1 MFRGEGLGNSVP
13 AALAA
18 SLVAAS
24 LAVAACGGS
33 DDAEK
38 PQTAS
43 SGAPTSGQ
51 GGDLVQPEAAK
62 AINNPRPAEKCTN
75 RRSNEEIC
83 SDYSNYLLSFRPATK
98 DGYTDPDFAETGP
111 YLVGKWTQNGVTV
124 DSSAKIEDAG
134 PGSGNDGK
142 HCRTINTVPATCE
155 YGPVA
160 FGGLLQI
167 DFDDDRSIGNSG
179 SVRIAAQAGDVDFGT
194 VHFWMKNMDGADD
207 DDKDEGERNG
217 DNDWA
222 YCEKQRGGGG
232 GPMFLSCGAPND
244 PTQGIKECEDDG
256 DDEEC
261 GFSFYMQNYPVR
273 VGVFSRLKDSELTVS
288 SVTSAQPSEASDR
301 YDFLRSDWA
310 TTLKKGS
317 TVKPGGGGVWL
328 AGYRAVAGAQIKV
341 EARLKSTDPAS
352 ESAAWA
358 GAPVY
363 LTATFVK
370 TGAKEVTPVC
380 EVQNAS
386 TGTQAKCSVNLTSGS
401 VSQPGTVK
409 FELYS

>member
-1 MFRGEGLGNSVP
+1 MPFAVAACS

-18 SLVAAS
+18 G
-24 LAVAACGGS
+24 CGGS
-33 DDAEK
+33 DSAEK

-43 SGAPTSGQ
+43 GGSPTSGQ

-62 AINNPRPAEKCTN
+62 AINNPRAAEKCTN
-75 RRSNEEIC
+75 QLSNEEIC
-83 SDYSNYLLSFRPATK
+83 SDYSNYLLSFRPAAK
-98 DGYTDPDFAETGP
+98 DGYTDPDFAKTGP
-111 YLVGKWTQNGVTV
+111 YLVGDWTQDGVKV
-124 DSSAKIEDAG
+124 DSSARIEDVSKGHDNEGKERNRNAG
-134 PGSGNDGK
+134 PAG
-142 HCRTINTVPATCE
+142 
-155 YGPVA
+155 
-160 FGGLLQI
+160 FGGLLEAN
-167 DFDDDRSIGNSG
+167 FNDDRSIGNSG

-194 VHFWMKNMDGADD
+194 VHFWMRNMDGADD
-207 DDKDEGERNG
+207 NDDRYGTYNG

-232 GPMFLSCGAPND
+232 GPMFLSCGAPSD

-261 GFSFYMQNYPVR
+261 GFSFYLQNYPVR
-273 VGVFSRLKDSELTVS
+273 VGVFSRLKGSELTVS

-310 TTLKKGS
+310 TTLKKGA
-317 TVKPGGGGVWL
+317 TVKPGGDGAWL
-328 AGYRAVAGAQIKV
+328 AGYRAVAGAQIQIA
-341 EARLKSTDPAS
+341 ARLKPTDTES

-358 GAPVY
+358 DAPVY
-363 LTATFVK
+363 MTATFVK

-380 EVQNAS
+380 DVQNSS
-386 TGTQAKCSVNLTSGS
+386 TGTQAKCSVKLESSS
-401 VSQPGTVK
+401 VSQPGTVR

>member
-1 MFRGEGLGNSVP
+1 MPFAFVACS
-13 AALAA
+13 AAL
-18 SLVAAS
+18 VAG
-24 LAVAACGGS
+24 CGGS
-33 DDAEK
+33 DSAEK

-43 SGAPTSGQ
+43 GGSPTSGQ
-51 GGDLVQPEAAK
+51 AGDLVQPEAAK
-62 AINNPRPAEKCTN
+62 AINNPRPADRCTN
-75 RRSNEEIC
+75 QRSNEEIC
-83 SDYSNYLLSFRPATK
+83 SDYSNYLLSFRPATQ
-98 DGYTDPDFAETGP
+98 GSYRDPDFAETGP
-111 YLVGKWTQNGVTV
+111 YLVGDWSQDGVKV
-124 DSSAKIEDAG
+124 NSSTKIEDVSTGEGDDGQHRPYEAG
-134 PGSGNDGK
+134 PVG
-142 HCRTINTVPATCE
+142 
-155 YGPVA
+155 
-160 FGGLLQI
+160 FGGLLQV
-167 DFDDDRSIGNSG
+167 DFNDKGHIGNSG
-179 SVRIAAQAGDVDFGT
+179 SVRIKADAGDVDFGT
-194 VHFWMKNMDGADD
+194 VHFWLRNEDGAA
-207 DDKDEGERNG
+207 EGGTNT
-217 DNDWA
+217 A

-232 GPMFLSCGAPND
+232 GPMFLSCGAPD
-244 PTQGIKECEDDG
+244 KETEGVKLCENDG

-273 VGVFSRLKDSELTVS
+273 VGVFNRIKDSELAVS
-288 SVTSAQPSEASDR
+288 SVTSAQPSEAQGR